1 MANILG
7 INLSELSLKETK
19 KEIEKILDG
28 RTARYVVTPNP
39 EIILASHKDEELFY
53 ILNKADISL
62 ADGFGLK
69 IAGLV
74 LGEKIHRITGADI
87 TPHLLELAREKKLKV
102 AILNWR
108 GGLSR
113 QEEIKDILEEK
124 YSNINLLVIDIDR
137 SEALDRETV
146 DRLNIFKADILLNTL
161 GSPYQEKSI
170 YHNLSRLE
178 GLKLAIGVGGS
189 IDFITK
195 KAIRAPRFMRYIGLE
210 WLWRLLR
217 QPKRIGRIYR
227 ATWVFFSK
235 VITAKFIN
243 PLRWRSNVA
252 CLLYKRE
259 GEKIKILMVERED
272 EVGHWQM
279 PQGGTDGESVKKAG
293 QRELSEELGTDRFI
307 YKASFKKVYKYNFL
321 DKKERKA
328 KEVDGFVRPPKMY
341 KFDFKGQKQSLYI
354 AKFIGQDS
362 DIEIQF
368 WDHSSY
374 KWVEMDEVLD
384 VIHPV
389 RREAMEIFL
398 NKFKSI
404 I

>member
-1 MANILG
+1 
-7 INLSELSLKETK
+7 
-19 KEIEKILDG
+19 
-28 RTARYVVTPNP
+28 
-39 EIILASHKDEELFY
+39 
-53 ILNKADISL
+53 
-62 ADGFGLK
+62 
-69 IAGLV
+69 
-74 LGEKIHRITGADI
+74 
-87 TPHLLELAREKKLKV
+87 
-102 AILNWR
+102 
-108 GGLSR
+108 
-113 QEEIKDILEEK
+113 
-124 YSNINLLVIDIDR
+124 
-137 SEALDRETV
+137 
-146 DRLNIFKADILLNTL
+146 
-161 GSPYQEKSI
+161 
-170 YHNLSRLE
+170 
-178 GLKLAIGVGGS
+178 
-189 IDFITK
+189 
-195 KAIRAPRFMRYIGLE
+195 
-210 WLWRLLR
+210 
-217 QPKRIGRIYR
+217 
-227 ATWVFFSK
+227 
-235 VITAKFIN
+235 
-243 PLRWRSNVA
+243 
-252 CLLYKRE
+252 
-259 GEKIKILMVERED
+259 MVERED